1 MLLVTSPGSDDPD
14 EEVLISGG
22 GDGVIK
28 IWNLDPASGGAICHP
43 VVLENGDESVLTLA
57 LDGTL
62 LYSGR
67 LDGEVNVWDIETRQL
82 VRRVKAHTSD
92 TLTLA
97 VGHGLVFAGSANGNA
112 KVGPLVRPVTAW
124 LMARRYSI
132 LGMSVWRSGKPTIS
146 SFLLRPLRT
155 AMGEQSLSP
164 EEMIIV
170 LRFGRFLIASKSRKR
185 SRYLATVRH
194 FYLVTTSLET
204 DCFP

>member
-1 MLLVTSPGSDDPD
+1 MLLATSLSSDDAD

-28 IWNLDPASGGAICHP
+28 IWKLDPDSGGAIGHP
-43 VVLENGDESVLTLA
+43 VGLENGDESVLTLA

-82 VRRVKAHTSD
+82 VRRVKAHTTD

-112 KVGPLVRPVTAW
+112 KVGQLVRSVTAW
-124 LMARRYSI
+124 LMACRYSI
-132 LGMSVWRSGKPTIS
+132 LGMSVWRSGKPTTS
-146 SFLLRPLRT
+146 SFLLRQLQT
-155 AMGEQSLSP
+155 AMAEQSLSP

-170 LRFGRFLIASKSRKR
+170 LRFGKFRIASKSRKR
-185 SRYLATVRH
+185 SLYRATVRH
-194 FYLVTTSLET
+194 FYPYYDEPG
-204 DCFP
+204 D